1 MDEPYEGEPL
11 ELEDDY
17 PDVVPLEKESVN
29 EGAIAADDLN
39 FAKIEAEHEAMRA
52 RAHDAMDAAT
62 RKAHREMDGP
72 GNGRPTEI
80 ESVNE
85 GAIAADDLN
94 FAKIEAEHEGMRAR
108 AHDAMDAATR
118 DASAKLQWAEKNLG
132 SSPKPADPRDSTGRP
147 PVPEA
152 GEGLGGVFQS
162 NHDFLSA
169 KSDADGALAPDLS
182 AQVEAATFERV
193 ESTLNGL
200 PGKAMDDLAR

>member
-1 MDEPYEGEPL
+1 MDEPYDGEPL

-62 RKAHREMDGP
+62 RKAHREMDGEVLESEA
-72 GNGRPTEI
+72 RPTEI

-118 DASAKLQWAEKNLG
+118 DANAKLQAM
-132 SSPKPADPRDSTGRP
+132 RD
-147 PVPEA
+147 
-152 GEGLGGVFQS
+152 
-162 NHDFLSA
+162 
-169 KSDADGALAPDLS
+169 
-182 AQVEAATFERV
+182 
-193 ESTLNGL
+193 
-200 PGKAMDDLAR
+200 